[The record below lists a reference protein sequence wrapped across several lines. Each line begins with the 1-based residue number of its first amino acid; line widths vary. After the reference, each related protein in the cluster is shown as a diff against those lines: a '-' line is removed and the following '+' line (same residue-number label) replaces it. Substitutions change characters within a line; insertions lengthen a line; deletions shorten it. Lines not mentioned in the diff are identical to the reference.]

1 MRPCSCKDFLI
12 WRAGVYRDKNRLGHC
27 RSPAFISFAFRFR
40 KLFNWKDTQYAGSIQ
55 HGTRQAIWLVSLQLT
70 YSYHTP
76 LASSG
81 HAFHMY
87 SFICVPG
94 QWPPATA
101 SLRAYY
107 MRTALCLFRVFALLW
122 QAGISLSLSLSMSEC
137 LSTLPCHCINP
148 DLDTAA
154 HRSPCRTS
162 TMLFSTL
169 THTHSLSALDLVALL
184 AAPAMF

>member
-1 MRPCSCKDFLI
+1 MRPYSCKDFLI
-12 WRAGVYRDKNRLGHC
+12 WRAGAYRDKNRLGHC
-27 RSPAFISFAFRFR
+27 RSAAFISFAFR
-40 KLFNWKDTQYAGSIQ
+40 KLFYTAFNWKDTVVYNVA
-55 HGTRQAIWLVSLQLT
+55 RVIWLVSLQLT

-107 MRTALCLFRVFALLW
+107 MRTALCLFHVFALLW
-122 QAGISLSLSLSMSEC
+122 QAGISLSLYLWASEC

-184 AAPAMF
+184 AASAMF